1 MNLADAIRQF
11 IRAKSTPVHVRDLYA
26 EFPDAHEHS
35 IRGRIYENLGKDFK
49 RVGRGLYIAVQ
60 GEATCLVVEG
70 DSWEEVKKLDTE
82 SIDALITDP
91 SYDWLDRFRDKK
103 TTSWKRMSYQP
114 ERRDIDLE
122 LGRELYRV
130 LREGA
135 HAFVFVPA
143 ETGTT
148 RPHINQMIG
157 TLENCGFVFRK
168 RFIWDKLSIGMG
180 YSGRARH
187 EGIVFLTRGTAK
199 RKPCDLTVG
208 DVIPSRV
215 IDRRRR
221 VHPAEKPL
229 GLIESLIRFSTK
241 IGEVVLDVFSGSCST
256 GKAAIR
262 IGRNAICVE
271 KDLAIIERALAP
283 IAT

>member
-1 MNLADAIRQF
+1 MNLAEAIRQF
-11 IRAKSTPVHVRDLYA
+11 IRAKNTPVHVQDLYA
-26 EFPDAHEHS
+26 EFPEAHEHS

-49 RVGRGLYIAVQ
+49 RVGRGLYVAVQ
-60 GEATCLVVEG
+60 GEATCVVLEG
-70 DSWEEVKKLDTE
+70 DAWDEVKNLDTE

-91 SYDWLDRFRDKK
+91 SYDWIDKFRNKK
-103 TTSWKRMSYQP
+103 TTSWQRMSYQP

-122 LGRELYRV
+122 LGRDLYRV

-148 RPHINQMIG
+148 RPHINRMIE
-157 TLENCGFVFRK
+157 TLEKSGFVFRK

-187 EGIVFLTRGTAK
+187 EGILFLTRGTAK

-208 DVIPSRV
+208 DVIPSRM
-215 IDRRRR
+215 IDPRRR
-221 VHPAEKPL
+221 VHPTEKPL
-229 GLIESLIRFSTK
+229 GVLDSLIRFSTK
-241 IGEVVLDVFSGSCST
+241 IGEVVLDIFGGSCST

-271 KDLAIIERALAP
+271 KDLAILERALAP
-283 IAT
+283 IL